1 MTDRRVTRAL
11 VTSMLGAVALGAFG
25 ACARPGVPPGGP
37 ERHTPPMITRI
48 RPDTNTLNVRGDE
61 MVVDFDE
68 VISERPGGSASA
80 LGDLVLVSPRDG
92 APVVDWH
99 RSSLTIRPRHGWR
112 KNTAYTVTILPG
124 ISDLRGNVRANT
136 VTVTFSTGPTIPNT
150 VLTGTLFD
158 WLQGTPV
165 ITGIV
170 EARPVTDTSVIYI
183 AATDSVGHYRLHG
196 LPAAQYFVRGFVDG
210 NANRGL
216 DPNEAFDSTRVN
228 LADSLSLELLA
239 FAHDS
244 VGPKLSAVTVQDSVT
259 LRANFGTPID
269 PRTPLA
275 ATQFVVIGPDSSRI
289 AVTRA
294 IPASADTVSRT
305 TSPLA
310 AKVQPQSGG
319 AAGGSIVPVPVP
331 QSQRRGQVAL
341 PKPSL
346 PLLFRDVVI
355 TVARPLRAGATYQL
369 RATDVRGP
377 TGRTASS
384 SLPFTVPNI
393 APADTARVKK
403 PQAPSREHKLP
414 TPPQPG
420 HPAR

>member
-11 VTSMLGAVALGAFG
+11 VTSALAAVALAALG

-68 VISERPGGSASA
+68 VLSERPGGSAST
-80 LGDLVLVSPRDG
+80 LGDLVLISPRDG

-124 ISDLRGNVRANT
+124 IADLRGNVRANT
-136 VTVTFSTGPTIPNT
+136 VAVTFSTGPTIPNT

-170 EARPVTDTSVIYI
+170 EARPVKDTSIIYI

-196 LPAAQYFVRGFVDG
+196 LPAAQYFVRGIVDG

-216 DPNEAFDSTRVN
+216 DPGEAFDSTRVN

-259 LRANFGTPID
+259 LRANFVTPID
-269 PRTPLA
+269 PRVPLTA
-275 ATQFVVIGPDSSRI
+275 AQFVVVGPDSSRI
-289 AVTRA
+289 TVTRA

-319 AAGGSIVPVPVP
+319 AASGSIVPVPVP

-341 PKPSL
+341 PKPGL

-355 TVARPLRAGATYQL
+355 TIARPLRPGATYQL

-377 TGRTASS
+377 TGHTASS
-384 SLPFTVPNI
+384 SLPVTVPTLN
-393 APADTARVKK
+393 PPDSARVKK
-403 PQAPSREHKLP
+403 PQAPTREHKLP